1 MKKFFVSIGNFFK
14 KIGLF
19 IWKYLKI
26 AFNYVKEN
34 AWLQPIVLVVLIFGL
49 VFGIQGIVNAVDKAK
64 ENNSSGTVN
73 GKDVFTKITYG
84 EVKSKLDNGDSF
96 ILFIGSHMCDHCT
109 QFKKVVN
116 KYVSSTGNMIYYVDI
131 DDTSDTTRDTRYLL
145 EWKEYLNEID
155 TRDYASQESLSTPTT
170 VVIRNGEFADA
181 KSGAIG
187 LNGGDEY
194 LNFTKFVEGEY
205 IGKIESNS

>member
-1 MKKFFVSIGNFFK
+1 MKKFFVAIGNFFK

-64 ENNSSGTVN
+64 ENSSSETAN

-84 EVKSKLDNGDSF
+84 EVKSKLDNKEDF
-96 ILFIGSHMCDHCT
+96 VLFIGSHNCAHCI
-109 QFKKVVN
+109 QFKKVIN
-116 KYVSSTGNMIYYVDI
+116 KYVSSTGKMIYYVDI
-131 DDTSDTTRDTRYLL
+131 DDTSDTTRDTKYLL
-145 EWKEYLNEID
+145 EWKENLDEIA
-155 TRDYASQESLSTPTT
+155 TRDYTSEDSLSTPTT
-170 VVIRNGEFADA
+170 VVIRNGEFVDA

-187 LNGGDEY
+187 LEGGDEY

-205 IGKIESNS
+205 IGKIESN

>member
-1 MKKFFVSIGNFFK
+1 MKKFFVAIGNFFK

-64 ENNSSGTVN
+64 ENSSSETAN

-84 EVKSKLDNGDSF
+84 EVESKLDNGDDF
-96 ILFIGSHMCDHCT
+96 VLFIGSHNCYHCS

-116 KYVSSTGNMIYYVDI
+116 KYVSSTGKMIYYIDI
-131 DDTSDTTRDTRYLL
+131 DDTSDTTRDTNILL
-145 EWKEYLNEID
+145 EWKEDLDEIA
-155 TRDYASQESLSTPTT
+155 TRDYDKEDSLSTPTT
-170 VVIRNGEFADA
+170 VVIRNGKFVDA

-187 LNGGDEY
+187 LEGGDEY

-205 IGKIESNS
+205 IGKFE